1 MRTAEEL
8 RNEIKEKAQTIGVN
22 ETQICKLAGISQPNY
37 SRKVN
42 NGMLRFD
49 EVERI
54 MAAMGYDI
62 VFVKNETGPR
72 SLVPGAVVTVIKE
85 ELDK

>member
-8 RNEIKEKAQTIGVN
+8 RNEIKEKAEGIGVN

-42 NGMLRFD
+42 NGMLRFE
-49 EVERI
+49 EVEKL
-54 MAAMGYDI
+54 MTAMGYDV
-62 VFVKNETGPR
+62 VFMKNETGPR
-72 SLVPGAVVTVIKE
+72 SLVPGAVVTVIK
-85 ELDK
+85 

>member
-8 RNEIKEKAQTIGVN
+8 RNEIKEKAQTLGVN

-42 NGMLRFD
+42 NGTLRFD
-49 EVERI
+49 EVEKI
-54 MAAMGYDI
+54 MTAMGYDI
-62 VFVKNETGPR
+62 VFAKNEAGPR
-72 SLVPGAVVTVIKE
+72 SLVPGAVVTIIK
-85 ELDK
+85 